1 MSRGNLI
8 TLRHLCQS
16 GTSGIQD
23 ECASLAR
30 SCGRPRTVPV
40 LIEGAPDL
48 DAAISRVNALR
59 ENSSAEYGIV
69 SQATGRRILFT
80 AKDGMKRN

>member
-1 MSRGNLI
+1 
-8 TLRHLCQS
+8 
-16 GTSGIQD
+16 
-23 ECASLAR
+23 
-30 SCGRPRTVPV
+30 VPV